1 MAEVL
6 RPAGKNAIDKTAR
19 VHAESS
25 DSETTAVPKSK
36 ITPENIFE
44 VFFFF
49 FFFLVAKST
58 ALFNIKCWEQVHTHD
73 YNMTITSQTIIHFL
87 FWQWGVNDPNE
98 KCFER
103 NELRTFLWTCLFWHY
118 FTELGKDGRELE
130 RGTVFSLKK
139 KKI

>member
-49 FFFLVAKST
+49 LVTKST
-58 ALFNIKCWEQVHTHD
+58 ALFNIKC
-73 YNMTITSQTIIHFL
+73 
-87 FWQWGVNDPNE
+87 
-98 KCFER
+98 
-103 NELRTFLWTCLFWHY
+103 
-118 FTELGKDGRELE
+118 
-130 RGTVFSLKK
+130 
-139 KKI
+139 